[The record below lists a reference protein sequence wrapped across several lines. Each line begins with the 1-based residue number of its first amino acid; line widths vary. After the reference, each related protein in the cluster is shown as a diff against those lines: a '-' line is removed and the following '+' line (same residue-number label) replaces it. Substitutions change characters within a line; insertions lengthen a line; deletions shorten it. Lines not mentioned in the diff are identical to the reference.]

1 MPRVLIMVHCIL
13 NGFHC
18 FLINVWSSIVT
29 WLLSDLLID
38 TNPLLIMTWHLIRTN
53 IRFQM
58 KTALSSTWCMQL
70 SVENIERSMQIMNID
85 GRYTLKILSKM
96 KVIKK
101 EYQYTLDMQ
110 RKNWSF
116 FIRHSL
122 IAFFFTWLI
131 WPWPLKMKKLRHSW
145 KCRWWTP
152 GTDVHNSFTVKISK
166 NQIHWASQ
174 YA

>member
-116 FIRHSL
+116 LFVTHWLRSFLLGWFGHGRLKWRSWGIPEN
-122 IAFFFTWLI
+122 ADGEPQEQMFTIHL
-131 WPWPLKMKKLRHSW
+131 L
-145 KCRWWTP
+145 
-152 GTDVHNSFTVKISK
+152 SK
-166 NQIHWASQ
+166 
-174 YA
+174 